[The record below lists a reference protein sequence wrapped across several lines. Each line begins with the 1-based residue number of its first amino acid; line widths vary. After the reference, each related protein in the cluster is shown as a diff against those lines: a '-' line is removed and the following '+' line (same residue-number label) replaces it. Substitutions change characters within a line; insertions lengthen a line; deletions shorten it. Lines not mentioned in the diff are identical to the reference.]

1 MDGPLLWCFH
11 SAQKLWFA
19 HALVVV
25 HHARVVVDVAVSEKK
40 YKNFNFNLG
49 IWICMPQTCST
60 NEWFVI
66 KVMAQIIALLSGH
79 SLILILGDINCC
91 YMGYHLERTYI
102 HIFWLKSEHDGSVFE
117 WLKEFDGRM
126 VHHSRHKSCNPWS
139 KNELLI
145 HYSYDDLNNEEKLGI
160 KKLWLQFFLSILKF
174 ANQMFPLF
182 ESWVMGSPLYV
193 SNNK

>member
-1 MDGPLLWCFH
+1 MLERKSVKIYVTSLMDGPLLWCFH

-40 YKNFNFNLG
+40 NFNVNLG

-79 SLILILGDINCC
+79 RLILILGDINCC
-91 YMGYHLERTYI
+91 CCYMGYHLRKDIQTHILAEIRTR
-102 HIFWLKSEHDGSVFE
+102 W
-117 WLKEFDGRM
+117 
-126 VHHSRHKSCNPWS
+126 
-139 KNELLI
+139 
-145 HYSYDDLNNEEKLGI
+145 
-160 KKLWLQFFLSILKF
+160 LSIWMVERVRWS
-174 ANQMFPLF
+174 N
-182 ESWVMGSPLYV
+182 GS
-193 SNNK
+193 SFKA